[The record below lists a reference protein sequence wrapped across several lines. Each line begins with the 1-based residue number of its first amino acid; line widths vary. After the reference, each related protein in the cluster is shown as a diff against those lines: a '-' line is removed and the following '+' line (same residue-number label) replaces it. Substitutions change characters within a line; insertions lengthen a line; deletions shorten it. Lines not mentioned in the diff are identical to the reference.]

1 MSVSLPLSAVGAGR
15 PDAFERLGALQEE
28 LAKVESRLR
37 AIRPGAVPKHTEEAD
52 PALPHMLSVE
62 LCQLAAVDDTV
73 GVRILLNCGAN
84 ADSRD
89 YNERT
94 PLHIASSKGHV
105 QMVKLLLDFG
115 ADDKLTDKDDKTAL
129 NLAEEGGYDEVVQLL
144 LEHADPNRM
153 VCVCGKPVNPS
164 TYSPLAPSHPDFSQ
178 IPQPMMGSLIV
189 IMVGLPGR
197 GKTYIA
203 RQIKRYFQWNGLKS
217 NIFTH
222 AEYRKKLISDECI
235 TGYEITPE
243 QECCISAAIAHD
255 ITQFVAE
262 DDSVAILDGTNCT
275 STRRMALMSSINN
288 TGLIRPSRVVFVE
301 VINNDTTKVLQ
312 NVIHVKEMFP
322 DAKEDFIEKYY
333 ERIERQERIYKTLNP
348 DTDNDITYIRIEDQI
363 TYSLNNISGWM
374 PSRLAYMLHNLSHSP
389 GNLYLTRA
397 GEYVDFVSGRIG
409 GNSQLTER
417 GKAYSEAL
425 FEYFEKELKMNSFTV
440 MSSCALRCTETVR
453 HFEEQSVF
461 QHGSG
466 SGGPSSSSMENNSAP
481 TATGEEEEEG
491 KEKGEKE
498 GEKTTTGLKLNC
510 RVAYFP
516 TLDDINHGDCDGQL
530 LSDVRKTMPGTLRRM
545 QEDPYHTA
553 WPNGEC
559 MHQVFNARLE
569 PHIHDIQASTQ
580 PVLVVS
586 HLHLLQGLYSY
597 FVSENDEFVA
607 PQNAYEIDIP
617 FESVIKI
624 RLVGVNR
631 VAEVINLSKEVDRIM
646 LQRTGKITSAPQMA
660 GMEVFRKFF
669 KR

>member
-1 MSVSLPLSAVGAGR
+1 MSFSLPLPAGGVGG
-15 PDAFERLGALQEE
+15 PDAFERLGALQAE

-37 AIRPGAVPKHTEEAD
+37 ALRPGGDPEPTEEAD
-52 PALPHMLSVE
+52 PAVPHMLSVE
-62 LCQLAAVDDTV
+62 LCQLAGVGDTV

-84 ADSRD
+84 TDSRD

-94 PLHIASSKGHV
+94 PLHIASSKGYV

-115 ADDKLTDKDDKTAL
+115 ADTTLTDKDDKTAL

-144 LEHADPNRM
+144 LAHADPQKI
-153 VCVCGKPVNPS
+153 VCVCGKPVEPPK
-164 TYSPLAPSHPDFSQ
+164 YSPLVPSHPDFSQ
-178 IPQPMMGSLIV
+178 IPQPMMGNLIV

-217 NIFTH
+217 KIFTH
-222 AEYRKKLISDECI
+222 AEYRKKFSCDEYT

-243 QECCISAAIAHD
+243 MECRIASVIAHD
-255 ITQFVAE
+255 VTQFVAE

-288 TGLIRPSRVVFVE
+288 TGLIRPTRVVFVE

-312 NVIHVKEMFP
+312 NVNHIKEMFP
-322 DAKEDFIEKYY
+322 DAEENFVEKYY
-333 ERIERQERIYKTLNP
+333 ERIRQQGLIYKTLSP
-348 DTDNDITYIRIEDQI
+348 ETDSDLTYIRIEDQI

-425 FEYFEKELKMNSFTV
+425 FEYFQKELGMNSFTV
-440 MSSCALRCTETVR
+440 MSSCALRCTETV
-453 HFEEQSVF
+453 HYFEEQSVL
-461 QHGSG
+461 QHGISPTKTESIAEPNG
-466 SGGPSSSSMENNSAP
+466 SGD
-481 TATGEEEEEG
+481 TAATSEED
-491 KEKGEKE
+491 
-498 GEKTTTGLKLNC
+498 KTVGLKLNC
-510 RVAYFP
+510 HVAYFP
-516 TLDDINHGDCDGQL
+516 TLDDINHGDCSGQL
-530 LSDVRKTMPGTLRRM
+530 LSDVRKTMPGTLRLM
-545 QEDPYHTA
+545 QADPYHTA

-597 FVSENDEFVA
+597 FVSENGEFVA

-631 VAEVINLSKEVDRIM
+631 VAEVINLSKEVERIM
-646 LQRTGKITSAPQMA
+646 LHRTGKVTSAPQMA
-660 GMEVFRKFF
+660 GTEVFRKFF